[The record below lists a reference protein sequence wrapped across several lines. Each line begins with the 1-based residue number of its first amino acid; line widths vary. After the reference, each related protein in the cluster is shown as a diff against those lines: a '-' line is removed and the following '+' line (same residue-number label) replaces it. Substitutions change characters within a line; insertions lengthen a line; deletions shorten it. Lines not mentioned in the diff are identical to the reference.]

1 MEILRIVHDIAI
13 PELPRHSD
21 ASTIHASLADSM
33 QEVVWVEVYVR
44 LREGVAVVLDLVS
57 DPLAWIQASSKL
69 TTT

>member
-33 QEVVWVEVYVR
+33 QGVVWVEVYVR
-44 LREGVAVVLDLVS
+44 LREGVAVVLDLAS
-57 DPLAWIQASSKL
+57 DPPVWIQESRKL

>member
-1 MEILRIVHDIAI
+1 
-13 PELPRHSD
+13 
-21 ASTIHASLADSM
+21 M